1 MPHEHVS
8 FILKEGENLHFWF
21 HILANADIFGPH
33 SSNNAMNLVFLEV
46 PKISLFG
53 NIGPADLI
61 TQIAFKVDFWINMLL
76 PWWIFKGELCW
87 QVCTATNSLQT
98 RLFCQIDLIDVVGG
112 SQNTTVWPDA
122 LWWSQMR
129 NVPPL
134 SPKFYTC
141 DMTHHTL
148 ELDWDYLAKG
158 LLINL

>member
-8 FILKEGENLHFWF
+8 FVLKEGENLHFWF
-21 HILANADIFGPH
+21 HILWPNANIFGPH

-46 PKISLFG
+46 PKISLSD

-61 TQIAFKVDFWINMLL
+61 KQIAFKVDFWINMLL

-112 SQNTTVWPDA
+112 SQYNCLAWCSLMITNA
-122 LWWSQMR
+122 QC
-129 NVPPL
+129 PPL
-134 SPKFYTC
+134 SKVLHLWYAAC
-141 DMTHHTL
+141 DSTFIRTGL
-148 ELDWDYLAKG
+148 ELSC
-158 LLINL
+158 

>member
-1 MPHEHVS
+1 
-8 FILKEGENLHFWF
+8 
-21 HILANADIFGPH
+21 
-33 SSNNAMNLVFLEV
+33 MNLVFLEV
-46 PKISLFG
+46 PKISLSG

-61 TQIAFKVDFWINMLL
+61 KQIAFKVDFWINMLL

-129 NVPPL
+129 NAPL
-134 SPKFYTC
+134 SPKSFTLVIC
-141 DMTHHTL
+141 GRRRLTHPSL

>member
-1 MPHEHVS
+1 MPREHWACL
-8 FILKEGENLHFWF
+8 FYIKGGGEFTFLIPYSGKSPTFLDHTPA
-21 HILANADIFGPH
+21 I
-33 SSNNAMNLVFLEV
+33 MVFMDV

-53 NIGPADLI
+53 NSDPADLI
-61 TQIAFKVDFWINMLL
+61 KQIAFKVDFWINMLL

-98 RLFCQIDLIDVVGG
+98 RLFCQIDLIDVIGG

-122 LWWSQMR
+122 LWWSQMH
-129 NVPPL
+129 NIPPL